1 MRYLTILFLVLI
13 FSSGFFYEI
22 MKIIFET
29 ILSYIINIQV
39 SDDIIIYKQFMFSI
53 IKECIAPSAY
63 IIGSILI
70 LSVNNPLKTNTVKL
84 FWMFV
89 LFSSFNIV
97 RIFLLIYLTP
107 IFGLDFFYQYHFITF
122 QFLNG
127 LIISIIILIIIRK
140 DLIDKKI
147 PVYSDIEEI
156 IKKIN

>member
-1 MRYLTILFLVLI
+1 MNLNLIMRYLTILFLVLI

-127 LIISIIILIIIRK
+127 LIIIIII
-140 DLIDKKI
+140 
-147 PVYSDIEEI
+147 
-156 IKKIN
+156 